1 MLFTRYGW
9 RAMAMAGAMLAAA
22 CQTSAPQAAAPAP
35 PPVPHNVV
43 IFVADGLRY
52 GSVNPTDAPALAAV
66 RAEGVDFANSH
77 SIFPTLTTVNAS
89 SIATGHYP
97 GDTGNFGNSI
107 YAGDP
112 PLPEAYYNRIAG
124 LEDDTILRGMNAR
137 FGGNYIRETSLL
149 SAARA
154 HGYAVA
160 VVGKTGPTGIQNLGS
175 LDDAGAIIIDES
187 TGFKLSPSD
196 AQTVGPPLDPAIAAA
211 MLAANIP
218 AAPPP
223 PRNRPNRA
231 QQDWFTSVATQVLIP
246 QFKAQNKNFV
256 MLFWSPDPDNTQHNQ
271 TDSPNALTP
280 GINGP
285 TSHAAVANASG
296 DLQRIR
302 DALAANGLADT
313 TDIIVIADH
322 GFATI
327 ARESHTS
334 YSATLHYRDWPQ
346 GQLPS
351 GFLAIDIAHALN
363 MPIYQPNGL
372 DVLLNQGLPP
382 RSGHAMIGPAFDQP
396 HVVVAANGGSDLI
409 YLTADDAHALAPRI
423 VQLLTQQDYVGAI
436 FVDDSY
442 GDIPGALPLSAIRL
456 SGGGARTPQPAI
468 VVSFKSF
475 GTGCDNPEMCAA
487 EIADTPLELGQG
499 MHGSLSR
506 AETRNFMAATGP
518 DFKAH
523 FVDSAPISNA
533 DIAPTV
539 AHIIGVELPHQ
550 GTLRGRVIGE
560 AMQNGSDVNQTPDIR
575 RSTPAANG
583 FVTILNLQR
592 VGDAEY
598 YDAAGAEGRAVGLK
612 TQ

>member
-1 MLFTRYGW
+1 MIFSRHGLRAIALTAVLF
-9 RAMAMAGAMLAAA
+9 AAA
-22 CQTSAPQAAAPAP
+22 CQTTPPHAAAPA
-35 PPVPHNVV
+35 VPHNVV

-52 GSVNPTDAPALAAV
+52 GSVNPTDAPALAALK
-66 RAEGVDFANSH
+66 AEGVDFANSH
-77 SIFPTLTTVNAS
+77 SIYPTLTTVNAS
-89 SIATGHYP
+89 AIATGHYP
-97 GDTGNFGNSI
+97 ADTGNYGNSL

-112 PLPEAYYNRIAG
+112 PLPEAYYNRVVG
-124 LEDDTILRGMNAR
+124 VEDDSILRGMNTR
-137 FGGNYIRETSLL
+137 FDGNYLRETSLL
-149 SAARA
+149 SAASA

-160 VVGKTGPTGIQNLGS
+160 VIGKTGPAAIQNLVALNDPS
-175 LDDAGAIIIDES
+175 AIVIDES
-187 TGFKLSPSD
+187 TGFKLAPSD
-196 AQTVGPPLDPAIAAA
+196 AQTVGPPLDPAIVAAIQ
-211 MLAANIP
+211 AAHLDAP
-218 AAPPP
+218 PPP

-271 TDSPNALTP
+271 TDSLNTLTP

-285 TSHAAVANASG
+285 TARAGVANASS
-296 DLQRIR
+296 DLQRLR

-313 TDIIVIADH
+313 TDVIVIADH
-322 GFATI
+322 GFTTI
-327 ARESHTS
+327 ARDSHTS
-334 YSATLHYRDWPQ
+334 YAASLHYRDWPQ

-363 MPIYQPNGL
+363 MPLYQSNGL
-372 DVLLNQGLPP
+372 DVLLDQGLPP
-382 RSGHAMIGPAFDQP
+382 RSGSAMIGPAFDQP

-423 VQLLTQQDYVGAI
+423 VEMLTQQDYVGAI
-436 FVDDSY
+436 FVDDSF
-442 GDIPGALPLSAIRL
+442 GDIPGALPLSAVRL
-456 SGGGARTPQPAI
+456 SGGGARTPQPSI

-487 EIADTPLELGQG
+487 EIADTPLEMGQG

-523 FVDSAPISNA
+523 FVDAAPISNA

-539 AHIIGVELPHQ
+539 AQIIGVDLSHQ
-550 GTLRGRVIGE
+550 GSLMGRVITE
-560 AMQNGSDVNQTPDIR
+560 AMPSGAAVTPTSDIR
-575 RSTPAANG
+575 RSTPAATG

-592 VGDAEY
+592 VGSAEY
-598 YDAAGAEGRAVGLK
+598 YDAAGAEGRAVGLRP
-612 TQ
+612 